1 MPDENTNEHYCNF
14 RILFDEAGHYLGG
27 QDDGLKRS
35 LRDIEGVPNATYMVK
50 DGRVFVF
57 NRLVEL
63 VKERCSYITDQSL
76 PTQALTLVPEATV
89 SAKEAVVTWG
99 IVPEPYEMVR
109 QDGNSLKIRHGAFN
123 AWLPGTFQ
131 TKEEVLDAFASL
143 LTGGIQA
150 GEGIFTYRGQPMLL
164 CDPLDTSLLP
174 PRPIMEYVEDPKG
187 WFYSGL
193 ENVDYE
199 PGFPPITK
207 TLFDDVKARTTEW
220 AKRISQASR
229 HAQDHASDIWRR
241 AAILKLE
248 TLDDPADEA
257 PEYDKEDLAELRSL
271 YPELSMLSD
280 GSLYEWFD
288 LYQMDCCFINGWTVN
303 RDDGFLFYLLGSVAD
318 INYKE
323 DRAMKAG
330 EWVAYALLRGDSLHE
345 AISFAKSVSFYDSAI
360 YRLAGRIADAMRF
373 LADDNKKMGQHG
385 AEITTM
391 MDVFKMGRKHN
402 VSTITVKQGVDC

>member
-1 MPDENTNEHYCNF
+1 MIGDNSKKPV
-14 RILFDEAGHYLGG
+14 RILFDEAGYYLGNH
-27 QDDGLKRS
+27 DDGLKRT
-35 LRDIEGVPNATYMVK
+35 LRDIEGVPNATYIVK

-57 NRLVEL
+57 NKLVEL
-63 VKERCSYITDQSL
+63 VKERCSSITDQSL
-76 PTQALTLVPEATV
+76 SAQARTLVPEATV

-109 QDGNSLKIRHGAFN
+109 QDDNALKIRDGAFN

-131 TKEEVLDAFASL
+131 TQEEVLDAFASL
-143 LTGGIQA
+143 LTGGILS
-150 GEGIFTYRGQPMLL
+150 GEGDFTYRGQPMLL

-174 PRPIMEYVEDPKG
+174 PHPIMEHIEDPNG
-187 WFYSGL
+187 WFYSAL
-193 ENVDYE
+193 ENVE
-199 PGFPPITK
+199 HESGFPPITK
-207 TLFDDVKARTTEW
+207 TLFDDVKARATEW
-220 AKRISQASR
+220 KKSISQASR

-248 TLDDPADEA
+248 TLDDPAEEA
-257 PEYDKEDLAELRSL
+257 PEYGKEYLAELRSL

-288 LYQMDCCFINGWTVN
+288 LYQMDCCFSNGWTAN

-330 EWVAYALLRGDSLHE
+330 EWVAYALLRGDSLHQ
-345 AISFAKSVSFYDSAI
+345 AISFAKSASLYDFAI
-360 YRLAGRIADAMRF
+360 SKLARRIADAMRF
-373 LADDNKKMGQHG
+373 LAADNKINMVRHG
-385 AEITTM
+385 PEVTTM
-391 MDVFKMGRKHN
+391 VDVFTMGRKHN
-402 VSTITVKQGVDC
+402 VSTITVGQGVDY